1 MNDFLSHGLQGFG
14 PLLAQGTWMTLKLAL
29 LSLAVSLL
37 LGLIGASAKL
47 SRSSCCASRPPS
59 TPR

>member
-1 MNDFLSHGLQGFG
+1 MHDFLSSGLQGFG
-14 PLLAQGTWMTLKLAL
+14 PLLAQGTWMTIKLAL
-29 LSLAVSLL
+29 LSLALSLL

-47 SRSSCCASRPPS
+47 SRSPCCASRPLS